1 MQQSAEIIFLNGN
14 VITVDSQDRQCEA
27 VSVWG
32 NRISFVGTT
41 QEARKR
47 IGPEDRVI
55 DLAGRSLLP
64 GFNDAHCHFGY
75 AGTAKLQA
83 FVGYPEVQSVED
95 IKKVVAA
102 WAAKTPKG
110 QWIVGRGWDETK
122 YPDRRRPTRWD
133 LDEVAPDHLVFLT
146 RTCGHMS
153 VVNSKV
159 LAAESIDRNTLDP
172 HGGMIERDSKGE
184 PTGLLLEHAHI
195 PLRGKTAPSVDLL
208 DKGMDTVNQEFM
220 QVGITSATDMSGR
233 NPNEIRLFQKK
244 LSRGEIQFRINY
256 AVRNSGPVTL
266 GTDYV
271 KTGLLTGYGSPWMR
285 LGCFKAQMDG
295 SGSGGSAGMWTPY
308 PGSDHYTGILHMT
321 QEELDRL
328 VFQGHEAGYQV
339 CVHAVGTQAIE
350 MTLLSFERALRKIPR
365 PDHRFRIEHC
375 TFCEDSLADRIRDL
389 GVIPVIGPAF
399 LYWVGDGYIQKY
411 HKQWLDWA
419 VATRRLLDRGI
430 KVPFHSDL
438 PVVPCNPL
446 PAIYTAVTRKTE
458 SGQEIGPDQKI
469 TVKEAIRSYT
479 LFGAY
484 GSFEEDIKGSIEEGK
499 LADLVVLSGDILR
512 IDPEKI
518 KNLRVDLTMVDG
530 KIRYQRKAQEC
541 T

>member
-1 MQQSAEIIFLNGN
+1 MQQSAETIFLNGS
-14 VITVDSQDRQCEA
+14 VLTVDANDRECQA
-27 VSVWG
+27 VAVCG

-41 QEARKR
+41 EEARKR
-47 IGPEDRVI
+47 ISVEDTVI

-83 FVGYPEVQSVED
+83 YVGCPEVRSVED

-122 YPDRRRPTRWD
+122 HPDRRRPTRWD

-153 VVNSKV
+153 VVNSKL
-159 LAAESIDRNTLDP
+159 LAAEGIDRNIPDP

-195 PLRGKTAPSVDLL
+195 PLRVKTAPSVDLL
-208 DKGMDTVNQEFM
+208 DKGMEAVNQEFM
-220 QVGITSATDMSGR
+220 QYGITSTADMSGR
-233 NPNEIRLFQKK
+233 DVNEIRLFQKK
-244 LSRGEIQFRINY
+244 IAAHQIQFRVYY

-271 KTGLLTGYGSPWMR
+271 KTGLVTGYGSPWMR

-295 SGSGGSAGMWTPY
+295 SGSGGSAAMWTPY
-308 PGSDHYTGILHMT
+308 PGSNHYTGILHMT

-339 CVHAVGTQAIE
+339 CVHAVGTKAIE
-350 MTLLSFERALRKIPR
+350 MTLRSYERALRKTPR
-365 PDHRFRIEHC
+365 DNHRFRIEHC
-375 TFCEDSLADRIRDL
+375 TFCDDSLADRIRDL

-411 HKQWLDWA
+411 HPEWLDWA
-419 VATRRLLDRGI
+419 VPARRLLDRGI
-430 KVPFHSDL
+430 IVAFHSDL

-446 PAIYTAVTRKTE
+446 SAIFAAVTRKTE
-458 SGQEIGPDQKI
+458 SGQDIGPAQKV
-469 TVKEAIRSYT
+469 TVREAIRAYT
-479 LFGAY
+479 LAGAY
-484 GSFEEDIKGSIEEGK
+484 GSFEEDIKGSIEVGK
-499 LADLVVLSGDILR
+499 LADLVVLSGDILKV
-512 IDPEKI
+512 DPQEI
-518 KNLRVDLTMVDG
+518 KDLRVDLTMVDG
-530 KIRYQRKAQEC
+530 KIRYQRKAQG
-541 T
+541 